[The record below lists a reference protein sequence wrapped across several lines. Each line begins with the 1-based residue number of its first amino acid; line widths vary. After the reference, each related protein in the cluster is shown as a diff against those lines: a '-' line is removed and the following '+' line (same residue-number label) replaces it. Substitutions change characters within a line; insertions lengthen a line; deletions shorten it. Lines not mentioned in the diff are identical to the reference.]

1 MNDKS
6 FTPYEILQGS
16 GKVTG
21 RLLGGCIDVFPELLG
36 TCLWPD
42 LNEWRGAILLI
53 ENSEA
58 NMPPEV
64 LAWFLRN
71 LQAQGIISL
80 LNGIIVGK
88 PPIIDKYDKYKEI
101 FTSVIGDECGRPELP
116 IMYNVNVG
124 HAYPIGLFPLGL
136 MYEIDCDN
144 KTLKLLE
151 AGTE

>member
-1 MNDKS
+1 MKLNRWLS
-6 FTPYEILQGS
+6 HYVIAIFN
-16 GKVTG
+16 
-21 RLLGGCIDVFPELLG
+21 LLPIF
-36 TCLWPD
+36 
-42 LNEWRGAILLI
+42 LLI
-53 ENSEA
+53 
-58 NMPPEV
+58 
-64 LAWFLRN
+64 R
-71 LQAQGIISL
+71 ISL
-80 LNGIIVGK
+80 
-88 PPIIDKYDKYKEI
+88 DKYDKYKEI